1 MADDRLEE
9 RPQGIPQEAPQGLPQ
24 EKSQETSQE
33 TAQATAQEDVAALQ
47 DLQDFGRARRA
58 PPTIDLEASEVSRD
72 TRDAGGDAA
81 PESASHEPQGE
92 ETRSDETVAAEAAA
106 TEPPHPTS
114 APIPPRPISPP
125 ISPWVIAP
133 VSGAVA
139 AALVIG
145 VGWVLGWPAVQ
156 PATPV
161 TPQVSVAAVDGIAAR
176 VAGLEA
182 KMSKPATPVA
192 DPATV
197 ARIVT
202 LEKSQASLRDE
213 LAATRAQSE
222 KLIAS
227 SGLANSSLANSS
239 AANAAP
245 VDAAAVDLSAVNARL
260 DQIEG
265 AVHAATAPQN
275 AKPADDAALRRVVVA
290 SLLEL
295 SVRQGE
301 PFKDALSAAKAL
313 APDDAALN
321 SLESF
326 AAAGVPTAA
335 ILSREL
341 LTLVPKLS
349 PPPVLENDSVSPD
362 IVDRLRSGAAKLIK
376 IERTDAV
383 GNDRGAI
390 VARVTAAALRNDSNE
405 ARRELKTLPPEA
417 RTAAQSWLDKADARD
432 AALAASRQFATDAMA
447 ALAKP
452 AQ

>member
-9 RPQGIPQEAPQGLPQ
+9 RPQGIPQESPQD
-24 EKSQETSQE
+24 TSQE
-33 TAQATAQEDVAALQ
+33 DIASP
-47 DLQDFGRARRA
+47 QDFARARRA
-58 PPTIDLEASEVSRD
+58 PPTIDLEASEVSSE
-72 TRDAGGDAA
+72 TRDAVGDAA
-81 PESASHEPQGE
+81 PESASHEPRAE
-92 ETRSDETVAAEAAA
+92 EARSDETVAAESAA
-106 TEPPHPTS
+106 TEPPHPTA
-114 APIPPRPISPP
+114 APISAP

-156 PATPV
+156 PAAPV
-161 TPQVSVAAVDGIAAR
+161 TPQVSVATVDGIAAR
-176 VAGLEA
+176 VAGLEQ
-182 KMSKPATPVA
+182 KVSKPAT

-197 ARIVT
+197 ARIAA
-202 LEKSQASLRDE
+202 LEKSQTSLRDE
-213 LAATRAQSE
+213 LAATRAQAE
-222 KLIAS
+222 KLVAS
-227 SGLANSSLANSS
+227 SS
-239 AANAAP
+239 AATSSTANPAP
-245 VDAAAVDLSAVNARL
+245 VDAAAAAVDLSAINARL
-260 DQIEG
+260 DQIES

-275 AKPADDAALRRVVVA
+275 TRPADDAALRRVVVA
-290 SLLEL
+290 SLLDL

-301 PFKDALSAAKAL
+301 PFKDALSAAKSL

-349 PPPVLENDSVSPD
+349 PPPVLVNDTVNPD
-362 IVDRLRSGAAKLIK
+362 IVDRLKAGAARLVR

-390 VARVTAAALRNDSNE
+390 VARVTTAALRNDSNE
-405 ARRELKTLPPEA
+405 ARRELKTLPLEE

-432 AALAASRQFATDAMA
+432 AALAAARQFATDAMA
-447 ALAKP
+447 SLAKP

>member
-9 RPQGIPQEAPQGLPQ
+9 RPQVTPQESPQELPQ
-24 EKSQETSQE
+24 EKAPE
-33 TAQATAQEDVAALQ
+33 AAQEGIVSPQ
-47 DLQDFGRARRA
+47 EFGRARRT
-58 PPTIDLEASEVSRD
+58 PPTIDLEPSEVSRD

-81 PESASHEPQGE
+81 PESASHEPRPE
-92 ETRSDETVAAEAAA
+92 EARSEETVAAETAT
-106 TEPPHPTS
+106 TEPPRPTS
-114 APIPPRPISPP
+114 APIPAP

-156 PATPV
+156 PAPV
-161 TPQVSVAAVDGIAAR
+161 APQVSVAAVDGIAAR

-182 KMSKPATPVA
+182 KIGKPVT

-213 LAATRAQSE
+213 LAAARTQSE
-222 KLIAS
+222 KLVAS
-227 SGLANSSLANSS
+227 SSLANSS
-239 AANAAP
+239 AASPAP
-245 VDAAAVDLSAVNARL
+245 VDAAAAVDLSAINARL
-260 DQIEG
+260 DQIESV
-265 AVHAATAPQN
+265 VHATAVPQN
-275 AKPADDAALRRVVVA
+275 ARPADDAALRRVVVA
-290 SLLEL
+290 SLLDL

-301 PFKDALSAAKAL
+301 PFKGALGAAKAL

-326 AAAGVPTAA
+326 AVAGVPTAA

-349 PPPVLENDSVSPD
+349 PPPVLENDTVSPD
-362 IVDRLRSGAAKLIK
+362 IVNRLKSGAAKLIR

-405 ARRELKTLPPEA
+405 ARRELKTLPPEE

>member
-9 RPQGIPQEAPQGLPQ
+9 RPQGIPQELPQ
-24 EKSQETSQE
+24 ELPGEKSQEASQE
-33 TAQATAQEDVAALQ
+33 DIAAALQ
-47 DLQDFGRARRA
+47 DLQDFGRARRT

-72 TRDAGGDAA
+72 TRDAAGDAA
-81 PESASHEPQGE
+81 PESAPHEPRAE
-92 ETRSDETVAAEAAA
+92 EARSDETVAADSAA

-114 APIPPRPISPP
+114 DPIPPRP

-156 PATPV
+156 PAAPV

-182 KMSKPATPVA
+182 KLGKPATPVA

-227 SGLANSSLANSS
+227 SSLANSS
-239 AANAAP
+239 AGNPAP
-245 VDAAAVDLSAVNARL
+245 VDAAAAVDLSAINARL

-275 AKPADDAALRRVVVA
+275 AKPADDVALRRVVVA

-301 PFKDALSAAKAL
+301 PFKDALGAAKAL

-326 AAAGVPTAA
+326 AVAGVPTAA

-349 PPPVLENDSVSPD
+349 PPPPVLGNDTVSPD
-362 IVDRLRSGAAKLIK
+362 IVDRLRSGAAKLIR

-390 VARVTAAALRNDSNE
+390 VARVTAAALRNDSND
-405 ARRELKTLPPEA
+405 ARRELKTLPPEE

>member
-9 RPQGIPQEAPQGLPQ
+9 RPQGMPQ
-24 EKSQETSQE
+24 EKSQETSQGTSQGTSQE
-33 TAQATAQEDVAALQ
+33 TSQEHPGENSEARLE
-47 DLQDFGRARRA
+47 DLASPSDFGRARRA
-58 PPTIDLEASEVSRD
+58 PPTIDIEPSEVSRE

-81 PESASHEPQGE
+81 PGSASHEPRAEQA
-92 ETRSDETVAAEAAA
+92 RSAETVAAESVAS
-106 TEPPHPTS
+106 EPPHPAS
-114 APIPPRPISPP
+114 AP

-145 VGWVLGWPAVQ
+145 VGWLLGWPAVQ
-156 PATPV
+156 PAAPAA
-161 TPQVSVAAVDGIAAR
+161 PQVSVAAVDGIAAR

-182 KMSKPATPVA
+182 KIGKPATPVA

-197 ARIVT
+197 ARIAA

-222 KLIAS
+222 KLA
-227 SGLANSSLANSS
+227 ANSS
-239 AANAAP
+239 AVNPAP
-245 VDAAAVDLSAVNARL
+245 VDAAAAAVDLSAINARL

-265 AVHAATAPQN
+265 AVHAATVQS
-275 AKPADDAALRRVVVA
+275 AKPADDVVLRRVVVA
-290 SLLEL
+290 SLLDL

-301 PFKDALSAAKAL
+301 PFKEALGAAKAL

-326 AAAGVPTAA
+326 AVSGVPTAA

-349 PPPVLENDSVSPD
+349 PPPMLENDTVSPD
-362 IVDRLRSGAAKLIK
+362 IVDRLKAGAAKLVR

-405 ARRELKTLPPEA
+405 ARRELKTLPPEE
-417 RTAAQSWLDKADARD
+417 RTAAQSWLDKTDARD
-432 AALAASRQFATDAMA
+432 AALAASRQFEADAMA

>member
-1 MADDRLEE
+1 
-9 RPQGIPQEAPQGLPQ
+9 
-24 EKSQETSQE
+24 
-33 TAQATAQEDVAALQ
+33 
-47 DLQDFGRARRA
+47 
-58 PPTIDLEASEVSRD
+58 
-72 TRDAGGDAA
+72 
-81 PESASHEPQGE
+81 
-92 ETRSDETVAAEAAA
+92 
-106 TEPPHPTS
+106 
-114 APIPPRPISPP
+114 
-125 ISPWVIAP
+125 VIAP

-156 PATPV
+156 PAAPV

-176 VAGLEA
+176 VAGLEQ
-182 KMSKPATPVA
+182 KISKPATPAA

-197 ARIVT
+197 ARIVA

-213 LAATRAQSE
+213 LAA
-222 KLIAS
+222 
-227 SGLANSSLANSS
+227 NSSAANSS

-245 VDAAAVDLSAVNARL
+245 VDAAAAAVDRSAIDARL
-260 DQIEG
+260 DQIES
-265 AVHAATAPQN
+265 AVHAATAAQN

-290 SLLEL
+290 SLLDL

-301 PFKDALSAAKAL
+301 SFKDALNAAKSL

-349 PPPVLENDSVSPD
+349 PPPVLENDTVSPD
-362 IVDRLRSGAAKLIK
+362 IVDRLKSGAAKLIR

-390 VARVTAAALRNDSNE
+390 VARVTAAALRNDSND
-405 ARRELKTLPPEA
+405 ARRELKTLPPEE

-432 AALAASRQFATDAMA
+432 AALAASRQFAADAMA

-452 AQ
+452 TQ

>member
-9 RPQGIPQEAPQGLPQ
+9 RPQGIPQESPQD
-24 EKSQETSQE
+24 TSQE
-33 TAQATAQEDVAALQ
+33 DIASP
-47 DLQDFGRARRA
+47 QDFARARRA
-58 PPTIDLEASEVSRD
+58 PPTIDLEASEVSSE
-72 TRDAGGDAA
+72 TRDAVGDAA
-81 PESASHEPQGE
+81 PESASHEPRAE
-92 ETRSDETVAAEAAA
+92 EARSEETVAAESAA
-106 TEPPHPTS
+106 TEPPHPTA
-114 APIPPRPISPP
+114 APISAP

-156 PATPV
+156 PAAPV
-161 TPQVSVAAVDGIAAR
+161 TPQVSVATVDGIAAR
-176 VAGLEA
+176 VAGLEQ
-182 KMSKPATPVA
+182 KVSKPAT

-197 ARIVT
+197 ARIAA
-202 LEKSQASLRDE
+202 LEKSQTSLRDE
-213 LAATRAQSE
+213 LAATRAQAE
-222 KLIAS
+222 KLVAS
-227 SGLANSSLANSS
+227 SS
-239 AANAAP
+239 AATSSTANPAP
-245 VDAAAVDLSAVNARL
+245 VDAAAAAVDLSAINARL
-260 DQIEG
+260 DQIES

-275 AKPADDAALRRVVVA
+275 TRPADDAALRRVVVA
-290 SLLEL
+290 SLLDL

-301 PFKDALSAAKAL
+301 PFKDALSAAKSL

-321 SLESF
+321 SLEGF

-349 PPPVLENDSVSPD
+349 PPPVLVNDTVNPD
-362 IVDRLRSGAAKLIK
+362 IVDRLKAGAARLVR

-390 VARVTAAALRNDSNE
+390 VARVTTAALRNDSNE
-405 ARRELKTLPPEA
+405 ARRELKTLPLEE
-417 RTAAQSWLDKADARD
+417 RTAAQSWLDKVDARD
-432 AALAASRQFATDAMA
+432 AALAAARQFATDAMA
-447 ALAKP
+447 SLAKP

>member
-9 RPQGIPQEAPQGLPQ
+9 RPQVTPQELPQ
-24 EKSQETSQE
+24 ELPGEKSQEASQE
-33 TAQATAQEDVAALQ
+33 DIAAALQ
-47 DLQDFGRARRA
+47 DLQDFGRARRT

-72 TRDAGGDAA
+72 TRDAAGDAA
-81 PESASHEPQGE
+81 PESASHAPQPE
-92 ETRSDETVAAEAAA
+92 ETRSDETVAAESAA
-106 TEPPHPTS
+106 TEPPHPAS
-114 APIPPRPISPP
+114 AAISAP

-156 PATPV
+156 PAAPV
-161 TPQVSVAAVDGIAAR
+161 APQVSVAAVDGIAAR

-182 KMSKPATPVA
+182 KIGKPVA

-227 SGLANSSLANSS
+227 SSLANSGAVNSS

-245 VDAAAVDLSAVNARL
+245 VDPAAAVDLSAINARL

-275 AKPADDAALRRVVVA
+275 ARPADDAALRRVVVA
-290 SLLEL
+290 SLLDL

-301 PFKDALSAAKAL
+301 PFKDALGAAKAL

-326 AAAGVPTAA
+326 ASTGVPTAA

-349 PPPVLENDSVSPD
+349 PPPVLGNDTVSPD
-362 IVDRLRSGAAKLIK
+362 IVDRLRSGAAKLIR

-390 VARVTAAALRNDSNE
+390 VARVTAAALRNDSND
-405 ARRELKTLPPEA
+405 ARRELKTLPPEE

>member
-9 RPQGIPQEAPQGLPQ
+9 RPQGIPREAPQ
-24 EKSQETSQE
+24 EKSQESAQATSQE
-33 TAQATAQEDVAALQ
+33 TSQEDIASP
-47 DLQDFGRARRA
+47 QDFGRARRA
-58 PPTIDLEASEVSRD
+58 PTIDLAASEVSSE
-72 TRDAGGDAA
+72 TRDAGGHAA
-81 PESASHEPQGE
+81 PDGTSHEPRAE
-92 ETRSDETVAAEAAA
+92 EARPDETVAAESA
-106 TEPPHPTS
+106 TAEPPHPTS
-114 APIPPRPISPP
+114 AP

-145 VGWVLGWPAVQ
+145 VGWMLGWPAVQ
-156 PATPV
+156 PAAPV

-176 VAGLEA
+176 VAGLEQ
-182 KMSKPATPVA
+182 KIGKPATPAA

-197 ARIVT
+197 ARIVA

-222 KLIAS
+222 KLA
-227 SGLANSSLANSS
+227 ANSS

-245 VDAAAVDLSAVNARL
+245 VDAAATAVDLSAIDARL
-260 DQIEG
+260 DQIES
-265 AVHAATAPQN
+265 AVHAATAAQN

-290 SLLEL
+290 SLLDL

-301 PFKDALSAAKAL
+301 PFKDALNAAKSL

-349 PPPVLENDSVSPD
+349 PPPVLENDTVSPD
-362 IVDRLRSGAAKLIK
+362 IVDRLKSGAAKLIR

-390 VARVTAAALRNDSNE
+390 VARVTAAALRNDSND
-405 ARRELKTLPPEA
+405 ARRELKTLPSEE

-432 AALAASRQFATDAMA
+432 AALAASRQFAADAMA

>member
-9 RPQGIPQEAPQGLPQ
+9 RPQELPQGSPQ

-33 TAQATAQEDVAALQ
+33 DTASLQ

-58 PPTIDLEASEVSRD
+58 PPTIELEASEVSSE
-72 TRDAGGDAA
+72 TRDAGGNAA
-81 PESASHEPQGE
+81 PESASHEPRAE
-92 ETRSDETVAAEAAA
+92 EARSDETVAAESAA
-106 TEPPHPTS
+106 TEPPHPTA
-114 APIPPRPISPP
+114 APISAP

-156 PATPV
+156 PAAPV

-176 VAGLEA
+176 VAGLEQ
-182 KMSKPATPVA
+182 KISKPAA
-192 DPATV
+192 DTATV
-197 ARIVT
+197 ARIVA
-202 LEKSQASLRDE
+202 LEKSQGSLRDE
-213 LAATRAQSE
+213 LAATRAQAE
-222 KLIAS
+222 KFVAS
-227 SGLANSSLANSS
+227 SS
-239 AANAAP
+239 AANSSTANPAP
-245 VDAAAVDLSAVNARL
+245 VDLSAINARL
-260 DQIEG
+260 DQIES
-265 AVHAATAPQN
+265 AVHAATATQN

-290 SLLEL
+290 SLLDL

-301 PFKDALSAAKAL
+301 PFKDALSAAKSL

-321 SLESF
+321 SLEGF

-349 PPPVLENDSVSPD
+349 PPPVLENDSVNPD
-362 IVDRLRSGAAKLIK
+362 IVDRLRAGAAKLVR

-390 VARVTAAALRNDSNE
+390 VARVTTAALRNDSNE
-405 ARRELKTLPPEA
+405 ARRELKTLPLEE

-432 AALAASRQFATDAMA
+432 AALAAARQFATDAMA
-447 ALAKP
+447 SLAKP

>member
-9 RPQGIPQEAPQGLPQ
+9 RPQGIPQESPQD
-24 EKSQETSQE
+24 TSQE
-33 TAQATAQEDVAALQ
+33 DIASP
-47 DLQDFGRARRA
+47 QDFARARRA
-58 PPTIDLEASEVSRD
+58 PPTIDLEASEVSSE
-72 TRDAGGDAA
+72 TRDAVGDAA
-81 PESASHEPQGE
+81 PESASHEPRAE
-92 ETRSDETVAAEAAA
+92 EARSEETVAAESAA
-106 TEPPHPTS
+106 TEPPHPTA
-114 APIPPRPISPP
+114 APISAP

-156 PATPV
+156 PAAPV
-161 TPQVSVAAVDGIAAR
+161 TPQVSVATVDGIAAR
-176 VAGLEA
+176 VAGLEQ
-182 KMSKPATPVA
+182 KVSKPAT

-197 ARIVT
+197 ARIAA
-202 LEKSQASLRDE
+202 LEKSQTSLRDE
-213 LAATRAQSE
+213 LAATRAQAE
-222 KLIAS
+222 KLVAS
-227 SGLANSSLANSS
+227 SS
-239 AANAAP
+239 AATSSTANPAP
-245 VDAAAVDLSAVNARL
+245 VDAAAAAVDLSAINARL
-260 DQIEG
+260 DQIES

-290 SLLEL
+290 SLLDL

-301 PFKDALSAAKAL
+301 PFKDALSAAKSL

-321 SLESF
+321 SLEGF

-349 PPPVLENDSVSPD
+349 PPPVLVNDTVNPD
-362 IVDRLRSGAAKLIK
+362 IVDRLKAGAARLVR

-390 VARVTAAALRNDSNE
+390 VARVTTAALRNDSNE
-405 ARRELKTLPPEA
+405 ARRELKTLPLEE

-432 AALAASRQFATDAMA
+432 AALAAARQFATDAMA
-447 ALAKP
+447 SLAKP

>member
-9 RPQGIPQEAPQGLPQ
+9 RPQGMPQEAAQ
-24 EKSQETSQE
+24 EKSQESAQATSQETSQE
-33 TAQATAQEDVAALQ
+33 DIASP
-47 DLQDFGRARRA
+47 QDFGRARRA
-58 PPTIDLEASEVSRD
+58 PTIDLAASEVSSE
-72 TRDAGGDAA
+72 TRDAGGHAA
-81 PESASHEPQGE
+81 PDGTSHEPRAE
-92 ETRSDETVAAEAAA
+92 EARSDETVAAESA
-106 TEPPHPTS
+106 TAEPPHPTS
-114 APIPPRPISPP
+114 APIPAP

-145 VGWVLGWPAVQ
+145 VGWMLGWPAVQ
-156 PATPV
+156 PAAPV

-176 VAGLEA
+176 IAGLEQ
-182 KMSKPATPVA
+182 KIGKPAPPVA

-197 ARIVT
+197 ARIAT

-222 KLIAS
+222 KLAAAS
-227 SGLANSSLANSS
+227 TAVNS
-239 AANAAP
+239 AP
-245 VDAAAVDLSAVNARL
+245 VDATAAAVDLSAINARL
-260 DQIEG
+260 DQIES
-265 AVHAATAPQN
+265 AVHAATASQN
-275 AKPADDAALRRVVVA
+275 ARPADDAALRRVVVA
-290 SLLEL
+290 SLLDL

-301 PFKDALSAAKAL
+301 PFKDALSAAKSL

-326 AAAGVPTAA
+326 ATAGVPTAA

-349 PPPVLENDSVSPD
+349 SPPVLENDTVSPD
-362 IVDRLRSGAAKLIK
+362 IVNRLKAGAAKLVR

-405 ARRELKTLPPEA
+405 ARRELKTLPPEE
-417 RTAAQSWLDKADARD
+417 RTAAQSWLDKTDARD
-432 AALAASRQFATDAMA
+432 AALAASRQFEADAMA

>member
-9 RPQGIPQEAPQGLPQ
+9 RPQGIPQESPQD
-24 EKSQETSQE
+24 TSQE
-33 TAQATAQEDVAALQ
+33 DIASP
-47 DLQDFGRARRA
+47 QDFARARRA
-58 PPTIDLEASEVSRD
+58 PPTIDLEASEVSSE
-72 TRDAGGDAA
+72 TRDAVGDAA
-81 PESASHEPQGE
+81 PESASHEPRAE
-92 ETRSDETVAAEAAA
+92 EARSEETVAAESAA
-106 TEPPHPTS
+106 TEPPHPTA
-114 APIPPRPISPP
+114 APISAP

-156 PATPV
+156 PAAPV
-161 TPQVSVAAVDGIAAR
+161 TPQVSVATVDGIAAR
-176 VAGLEA
+176 VAGLEQ
-182 KMSKPATPVA
+182 KVSKPAT

-197 ARIVT
+197 ARIAA
-202 LEKSQASLRDE
+202 LEKTQASLRDE
-213 LAATRAQSE
+213 LAATRAQAE
-222 KLIAS
+222 KLVAS
-227 SGLANSSLANSS
+227 SS
-239 AANAAP
+239 AATSSTANPAP
-245 VDAAAVDLSAVNARL
+245 VDAAAAAVDLSAINARL
-260 DQIEG
+260 DQIES

-275 AKPADDAALRRVVVA
+275 TRPADDAALRRVVVA
-290 SLLEL
+290 SLLDL

-301 PFKDALSAAKAL
+301 PFKDALSAAKSL

-349 PPPVLENDSVSPD
+349 PPPVLVNDTVNPD
-362 IVDRLRSGAAKLIK
+362 IVDRLKAGAARLVR

-390 VARVTAAALRNDSNE
+390 VARVTTAALRNDSNE
-405 ARRELKTLPPEA
+405 ARRELKTLPLEE
-417 RTAAQSWLDKADARD
+417 RTAAQSWLDKVDARD
-432 AALAASRQFATDAMA
+432 AALAAARQFATDAMA
-447 ALAKP
+447 SLAKP

>member
-9 RPQGIPQEAPQGLPQ
+9 RPQGIPQEIPQ

-33 TAQATAQEDVAALQ
+33 TSQERPEDKSDARLEDIASPQ
-47 DLQDFGRARRA
+47 ESGRARRA
-58 PPTIDLEASEVSRD
+58 PPTIDLAASEVSSD
-72 TRDAGGDAA
+72 TRDAAGDAA
-81 PESASHEPQGE
+81 PESASHEPRAE
-92 ETRSDETVAAEAAA
+92 EARSDETAAAESVTA
-106 TEPPHPTS
+106 EPPHPTS
-114 APIPPRPISPP
+114 AP

-156 PATPV
+156 PPAPL

-182 KMSKPATPVA
+182 KVSKPATPA
-192 DPATV
+192 TDPAMV
-197 ARIVT
+197 ARIGA

-222 KLIAS
+222 KLIADS
-227 SGLANSSLANSS
+227 SAANSS
-239 AANAAP
+239 AVNPAP
-245 VDAAAVDLSAVNARL
+245 VDAAAAAVDLSAINARL
-260 DQIEG
+260 DQIES
-265 AVHAATAPQN
+265 AVHAAAVAQN
-275 AKPADDAALRRVVVA
+275 AKPADDSALRRVVVA
-290 SLLEL
+290 SLLDL

-301 PFKDALSAAKAL
+301 PFKDTLNAAKSL

-349 PPPVLENDSVSPD
+349 PPPVLENDTVTPD
-362 IVDRLRSGAAKLIK
+362 IVDRLKAGAAKLVR

-390 VARVTAAALRNDSNE
+390 VARVTTAALRNDSNE
-405 ARRELKTLPPEA
+405 ARRELKTLPPAE

-432 AALAASRQFATDAMA
+432 AALAASRQFAADAIA

>member
-9 RPQGIPQEAPQGLPQ
+9 RPQGIPQE
-24 EKSQETSQE
+24 KSQETSQE
-33 TAQATAQEDVAALQ
+33 TAQQHPDGLEDVGSPS
-47 DLQDFGRARRA
+47 DFGRARRA
-58 PPTIDLEASEVSRD
+58 PPTIDIEPSEVSRE
-72 TRDAGGDAA
+72 TRDAAGDAS
-81 PESASHEPQGE
+81 PESASHEPRPE
-92 ETRSDETVAAEAAA
+92 EARSDETVAAAPGAI
-106 TEPPHPTS
+106 EPPHPTS
-114 APIPPRPISPP
+114 APISAPISPP

-156 PATPV
+156 PAAPV

-176 VAGLEA
+176 VTGLEA
-182 KMSKPATPVA
+182 KISKPATPAA

-197 ARIVT
+197 ARIAA

-222 KLIAS
+222 KLIA
-227 SGLANSSLANSS
+227 NSSAANSS
-239 AANAAP
+239 AANPAP
-245 VDAAAVDLSAVNARL
+245 VDAATAAVDLSAINARL
-260 DQIEG
+260 DQIES
-265 AVHAATAPQN
+265 AVHAATATQN
-275 AKPADDAALRRVVVA
+275 AKPADDSALRRVVVA
-290 SLLEL
+290 SLLDL

-301 PFKDALSAAKAL
+301 PFKDALNAAKSL

-326 AAAGVPTAA
+326 AVSGVPTAP

-349 PPPVLENDSVSPD
+349 PPPALENDTVSPD
-362 IVDRLRSGAAKLIK
+362 IVDRLKSGAAKLIR

-405 ARRELKTLPPEA
+405 ARRELKTLPPEE

-432 AALAASRQFATDAMA
+432 AALGASRQFAADAMA

>member
-9 RPQGIPQEAPQGLPQ
+9 RPQELPQGIPQ

-33 TAQATAQEDVAALQ
+33 DIASQS
-47 DLQDFGRARRA
+47 DFGRARRA
-58 PPTIDLEASEVSRD
+58 PPTIDIEPSEVSRE
-72 TRDAGGDAA
+72 TRVAGSDAA
-81 PESASHEPQGE
+81 PESAPHEPRPE
-92 ETRSDETVAAEAAA
+92 EARSDETVVAESVT

-114 APIPPRPISPP
+114 APIPTP

-145 VGWVLGWPAVQ
+145 VGWVLGWPAIQ
-156 PATPV
+156 PAAPV

-182 KMSKPATPVA
+182 KIGKPVA

-197 ARIVT
+197 ARIMA

-213 LAATRAQSE
+213 LVATRAQSE
-222 KLIAS
+222 KLIA
-227 SGLANSSLANSS
+227 NSS
-239 AANAAP
+239 AANSSAVNAAP
-245 VDAAAVDLSAVNARL
+245 VDATAAAVDLSAINARL
-260 DQIEG
+260 DQIES

-290 SLLEL
+290 SLLDL

-301 PFKDALSAAKAL
+301 PFKDALNAAKSL

-326 AAAGVPTAA
+326 AGSGVPTAA

-349 PPPVLENDSVSPD
+349 PPPVLENDTVHPD
-362 IVDRLRSGAAKLIK
+362 IVDRLRAGAAKLVR

-390 VARVTAAALRNDSNE
+390 VARVTAAALRNDSND
-405 ARRELKTLPPEA
+405 ARRELKTLPPEE

-432 AALAASRQFATDAMA
+432 AALAASRQFEADAMA

>member
-9 RPQGIPQEAPQGLPQ
+9 RPQESPQ
-24 EKSQETSQE
+24 EKSQGTSQGTSQQRPEENSE
-33 TAQATAQEDVAALQ
+33 TRLEDIASP
-47 DLQDFGRARRA
+47 QDFGRARRA
-58 PPTIDLEASEVSRD
+58 RPTIDLAASEVSSN

-81 PESASHEPQGE
+81 PESASHEPRAE
-92 ETRSDETVAAEAAA
+92 EARSDETIAAESGAG
-106 TEPPHPTS
+106 EPPHPTS
-114 APIPPRPISPP
+114 APISAP

-156 PATPV
+156 PAAPV

-176 VAGLEA
+176 VAGLEQ
-182 KMSKPATPVA
+182 KIGKPATPAA

-197 ARIVT
+197 ARIVA

-222 KLIAS
+222 KLA
-227 SGLANSSLANSS
+227 ANSS

-245 VDAAAVDLSAVNARL
+245 VDAAATAVDLSAIDARL
-260 DQIEG
+260 DQIES
-265 AVHAATAPQN
+265 AVHAATAAQN

-290 SLLEL
+290 SLLDL

-301 PFKDALSAAKAL
+301 PFKDALNAAKSL

-349 PPPVLENDSVSPD
+349 PPPVLENDTVSPD
-362 IVDRLRSGAAKLIK
+362 IVDRLKSGAAKLIR

-390 VARVTAAALRNDSNE
+390 VARVTAAALRNDSND
-405 ARRELKTLPPEA
+405 ARRELKTLPSEE

-432 AALAASRQFATDAMA
+432 AALAASRQFAADAMA

>member
-9 RPQGIPQEAPQGLPQ
+9 RPQGIPQELPQ
-24 EKSQETSQE
+24 ELPGEKSQEASQE
-33 TAQATAQEDVAALQ
+33 DIAAALQ
-47 DLQDFGRARRA
+47 DLQEFGRARRT
-58 PPTIDLEASEVSRD
+58 PPTIDLEPSEVSRD
-72 TRDAGGDAA
+72 TRDAGGDAVPEGA
-81 PESASHEPQGE
+81 PHAPQPE
-92 ETRSDETVAAEAAA
+92 EAQPDETVAAESAA

-114 APIPPRPISPP
+114 APIPPRPTSAP

-133 VSGAVA
+133 FSGAVA

-156 PATPV
+156 PAAPV

-182 KMSKPATPVA
+182 KISKPVA

-202 LEKSQASLRDE
+202 LEKSQGTLRDE
-213 LAATRAQSE
+213 LTATRAQSE

-227 SGLANSSLANSS
+227 SSLANSSAANSS

-245 VDAAAVDLSAVNARL
+245 VDAAAAVDLSAINARV
-260 DQIEG
+260 DQIES

-275 AKPADDAALRRVVVA
+275 ARPADDAALRRVVVA

-321 SLESF
+321 SLASF
-326 AAAGVPTAA
+326 AGGGVPTAA

-349 PPPVLENDSVSPD
+349 PPPVLENDTVSPD

-405 ARRELKTLPPEA
+405 ARRELKTLPPEE

-432 AALAASRQFATDAMA
+432 AALAASRQFEADAMA

>member
-9 RPQGIPQEAPQGLPQ
+9 RPQGIPQELPQ
-24 EKSQETSQE
+24 ELPGEKSQEASQE
-33 TAQATAQEDVAALQ
+33 DIAAALQ
-47 DLQDFGRARRA
+47 DLQDFGRARRT
-58 PPTIDLEASEVSRD
+58 PPTIDLEPSEVSRD
-72 TRDAGGDAA
+72 TRDAGGDAV
-81 PESASHEPQGE
+81 PESAPHAPQPE
-92 ETRSDETVAAEAAA
+92 EAQPDETVAAESAA
-106 TEPPHPTS
+106 TEPPHPAS

-156 PATPV
+156 PAAPV
-161 TPQVSVAAVDGIAAR
+161 TPQVSVATVDGIAAR

-182 KMSKPATPVA
+182 KISKPATPVA

-213 LAATRAQSE
+213 LAAMRAQSE
-222 KLIAS
+222 KLIAGS
-227 SGLANSSLANSS
+227 NLASSSLANSS

-245 VDAAAVDLSAVNARL
+245 VDATAAAVDLSAINARL

-265 AVHAATAPQN
+265 AVHAATAPHN
-275 AKPADDAALRRVVVA
+275 ARPADDAALRRVVVA

-321 SLESF
+321 SLEGF

-417 RTAAQSWLDKADARD
+417 RNAAQSWLDKADARD

>member
-9 RPQGIPQEAPQGLPQ
+9 RPQGIPQESPQD
-24 EKSQETSQE
+24 TSQE
-33 TAQATAQEDVAALQ
+33 DIASP
-47 DLQDFGRARRA
+47 QDFARARRA
-58 PPTIDLEASEVSRD
+58 PPTIDLEASEVSSE
-72 TRDAGGDAA
+72 TRDAVGDAA
-81 PESASHEPQGE
+81 PESASHEPRAE
-92 ETRSDETVAAEAAA
+92 EARSEETVAAESAT
-106 TEPPHPTS
+106 TEPPHPTA
-114 APIPPRPISPP
+114 APISAP

-156 PATPV
+156 PAAPV
-161 TPQVSVAAVDGIAAR
+161 TPQVSVATVDGIAAR
-176 VAGLEA
+176 VAGLEQ
-182 KMSKPATPVA
+182 KVSKPAT

-197 ARIVT
+197 ARIAA
-202 LEKSQASLRDE
+202 LEKSQTSLRDE
-213 LAATRAQSE
+213 LAATRAQAE
-222 KLIAS
+222 KLVAS
-227 SGLANSSLANSS
+227 SNAATSSTANP
-239 AANAAP
+239 AP
-245 VDAAAVDLSAVNARL
+245 VDAAAAAVDLSAINARL
-260 DQIEG
+260 DQIES

-275 AKPADDAALRRVVVA
+275 TRPADDAALRRVVVA
-290 SLLEL
+290 SLLDL

-301 PFKDALSAAKAL
+301 PFKDALSAAKSL

-321 SLESF
+321 SLEGF

-349 PPPVLENDSVSPD
+349 PPPVLVNDTVNPD
-362 IVDRLRSGAAKLIK
+362 IVDRLKAGAARLVR

-390 VARVTAAALRNDSNE
+390 VARVTTAALRNDSNE
-405 ARRELKTLPPEA
+405 ARRELKTLPLEE

-432 AALAASRQFATDAMA
+432 AALAAARQFATDAMA
-447 ALAKP
+447 SLAKP

>member
-9 RPQGIPQEAPQGLPQ
+9 RPQGRPQELPQ
-24 EKSQETSQE
+24 ELPEEKSQETSQE
-33 TAQATAQEDVAALQ
+33 GTAPLQ

-58 PPTIDLEASEVSRD
+58 PPTIDLSASEVSSE

-81 PESASHEPQGE
+81 PESGSHEPPAE
-92 ETRSDETVAAEAAA
+92 EAQPGETVAAESAA

-114 APIPPRPISPP
+114 APTSPRP

-156 PATPV
+156 PAAPV

-182 KMSKPATPVA
+182 KISKPAAPVA

-202 LEKSQASLRDE
+202 LEKSQGTLRDE
-213 LAATRAQSE
+213 LAAMRVQSE
-222 KLIAS
+222 KLIA
-227 SGLANSSLANSS
+227 GSSLPNSS
-239 AANAAP
+239 AANSGAANPAP
-245 VDAAAVDLSAVNARL
+245 VDATAAAVDLSAINARL

-275 AKPADDAALRRVVVA
+275 ARPADDAALRRVVVA

-349 PPPVLENDSVSPD
+349 PPPALENDTVSPD
-362 IVDRLRSGAAKLIK
+362 IVDRLRSGAAKLIR

-390 VARVTAAALRNDSNE
+390 VARVTAAALRNDSND
-405 ARRELKTLPPEA
+405 ARRELKTLPPEE

-432 AALAASRQFATDAMA
+432 AALAASRQFSTDAMA

>member
-9 RPQGIPQEAPQGLPQ
+9 RPRGIPQELPQGTPQ
-24 EKSQETSQE
+24 EKSEKTSRETSQE
-33 TAQATAQEDVAALQ
+33 HPEEKSEARLEDQTRLE
-47 DLQDFGRARRA
+47 DLASPPDFGRARRA
-58 PPTIDLEASEVSRD
+58 PPTIDIEPSEVSRE

-81 PESASHEPQGE
+81 PESASQPPRPE
-92 ETRSDETVAAEAAA
+92 EARSDETVAAESGA

-114 APIPPRPISPP
+114 AP

-145 VGWVLGWPAVQ
+145 VGWLLGWPAVQ
-156 PATPV
+156 PAAPV

-176 VAGLEA
+176 VAGLEQ
-182 KMSKPATPVA
+182 KISKPATPVA

-222 KLIAS
+222 KLIA
-227 SGLANSSLANSS
+227 NSSAANSS
-239 AANAAP
+239 AVNAAP
-245 VDAAAVDLSAVNARL
+245 VDAVAAAADPSAINARL
-260 DQIEG
+260 DQIES
-265 AVHAATAPQN
+265 AVHAATVPQN

-290 SLLEL
+290 SLLDL

-301 PFKDALSAAKAL
+301 PFKDTLNAAKSV

-326 AAAGVPTAA
+326 AGSGVPTAP

-349 PPPVLENDSVSPD
+349 PPPVLENDTVNPD
-362 IVDRLRSGAAKLIK
+362 IINRLKAGAAKLVR

-405 ARRELKTLPPEA
+405 ARRELKTLPPEE

-432 AALAASRQFATDAMA
+432 AALAASRQFAADAMA

>member
-9 RPQGIPQEAPQGLPQ
+9 RPQVTPQELPQ
-24 EKSQETSQE
+24 ELPGEKSQEASQE
-33 TAQATAQEDVAALQ
+33 DIAAALQ
-47 DLQDFGRARRA
+47 DLQDFGRARRT

-72 TRDAGGDAA
+72 TRDAAGDAA
-81 PESASHEPQGE
+81 PESAPHEPRAE
-92 ETRSDETVAAEAAA
+92 EARSDETVAADSAA

-114 APIPPRPISPP
+114 DPISPRPISAP

-156 PATPV
+156 PAASV

-182 KMSKPATPVA
+182 KIGKPATPVA

-227 SGLANSSLANSS
+227 SSLANSS
-239 AANAAP
+239 AGNPAP
-245 VDAAAVDLSAVNARL
+245 VDAAAAVDLSAINARL
-260 DQIEG
+260 DQIES
-265 AVHAATAPQN
+265 AVHAAAAPQN
-275 AKPADDAALRRVVVA
+275 ARPADDAALRRVVVA

-301 PFKDALSAAKAL
+301 PFKDALGAAKAL
-313 APDDAALN
+313 APANAALN

-326 AAAGVPTAA
+326 AGTGVPTAA

-349 PPPVLENDSVSPD
+349 PPPVLGNDTVSPD
-362 IVDRLRSGAAKLIK
+362 IVDRLRSGAAKLIR

-390 VARVTAAALRNDSNE
+390 VARVTAAALRNDSND
-405 ARRELKTLPPEA
+405 ARRELKTLPPEE

-432 AALAASRQFATDAMA
+432 AALAASRQFSTDAMA

>member
-9 RPQGIPQEAPQGLPQ
+9 RPQGIPQE
-24 EKSQETSQE
+24 KSQDS
-33 TAQATAQEDVAALQ
+33 AQATAQEDTAQ
-47 DLQDFGRARRA
+47 EDLASPQEFGRAKRT

-72 TRDAGGDAA
+72 TRDGDAA
-81 PESASHEPQGE
+81 PESASHEPQAE
-92 ETRSDETVAAEAAA
+92 EIRSEETVAAESAAA
-106 TEPPHPTS
+106 EPPHPTS
-114 APIPPRPISPP
+114 APV
-125 ISPWVIAP
+125 SPWVIAP

-145 VGWVLGWPAVQ
+145 VGWMLGWPAVQ
-156 PATPV
+156 PAAPV
-161 TPQVSVAAVDGIAAR
+161 VPQVSVAAVDGIAAR
-176 VAGLEA
+176 VAGLEQ
-182 KMSKPATPVA
+182 KIGKPATPVT

-197 ARIVT
+197 ARIAT

-213 LAATRAQSE
+213 LAAMRAQSE
-222 KLIAS
+222 KLIATS
-227 SGLANSSLANSS
+227 SAANSS
-239 AANAAP
+239 AANAAQ
-245 VDAAAVDLSAVNARL
+245 VGAAAAVDMSAVNARL

-265 AVHAATAPQN
+265 AVQN

-290 SLLEL
+290 SLLDL

-301 PFKDALSAAKAL
+301 PYKDALSAAKAL
-313 APDDAALN
+313 APDDASLN

-349 PPPVLENDSVSPD
+349 PPPALENDTASPD
-362 IVDRLRSGAAKLIK
+362 IVDRLKSGAAKLIR

-390 VARVTAAALRNDSNE
+390 VARVTAAALRNESND
-405 ARRELKTLPPEA
+405 ARRELKTLPPDE

>member
-9 RPQGIPQEAPQGLPQ
+9 RPQGIPQESPQD
-24 EKSQETSQE
+24 TSQE
-33 TAQATAQEDVAALQ
+33 DIASP
-47 DLQDFGRARRA
+47 QDFARARRA
-58 PPTIDLEASEVSRD
+58 PPTIDLEASEVSSE
-72 TRDAGGDAA
+72 TRDAVGDAA
-81 PESASHEPQGE
+81 PESASHEPRAE
-92 ETRSDETVAAEAAA
+92 EARSDETVAAESAA
-106 TEPPHPTS
+106 TEPPHPTA
-114 APIPPRPISPP
+114 APISAP

-156 PATPV
+156 PAAPV
-161 TPQVSVAAVDGIAAR
+161 TPQVSVATVDGIAAR
-176 VAGLEA
+176 VAGLEQ
-182 KMSKPATPVA
+182 KISKPVT

-197 ARIVT
+197 ARIAA
-202 LEKSQASLRDE
+202 LEKTQASLRDE
-213 LAATRAQSE
+213 LAATRAQAE
-222 KLIAS
+222 KLVAS
-227 SGLANSSLANSS
+227 SNAATSSTANP
-239 AANAAP
+239 AP
-245 VDAAAVDLSAVNARL
+245 VDAAAAAVDLSAINARL
-260 DQIEG
+260 DQIES

-275 AKPADDAALRRVVVA
+275 TRPADDAALRRVVVA
-290 SLLEL
+290 SLLDL

-301 PFKDALSAAKAL
+301 PFKDALSAAKSL

-321 SLESF
+321 SLEGF

-349 PPPVLENDSVSPD
+349 PPPVLVNDTVNPD
-362 IVDRLRSGAAKLIK
+362 IVDRLKAGAARLVR

-390 VARVTAAALRNDSNE
+390 VARVTTAALRNDSNE
-405 ARRELKTLPPEA
+405 ARRELKTLPLEE

-432 AALAASRQFATDAMA
+432 AALAAARQFATDAMA
-447 ALAKP
+447 SLAKP

>member
-9 RPQGIPQEAPQGLPQ
+9 RPQGIPQESPQD
-24 EKSQETSQE
+24 TSQE
-33 TAQATAQEDVAALQ
+33 DIASP
-47 DLQDFGRARRA
+47 QDFARARRA
-58 PPTIDLEASEVSRD
+58 PPTIDLEASEVSSE
-72 TRDAGGDAA
+72 TRDAVGDAA
-81 PESASHEPQGE
+81 PESASHEPRAE
-92 ETRSDETVAAEAAA
+92 EARSEETVAAESAA
-106 TEPPHPTS
+106 TEPPHPTA
-114 APIPPRPISPP
+114 APISAP

-156 PATPV
+156 PAAPV
-161 TPQVSVAAVDGIAAR
+161 TPQVSVATVDGIAAR
-176 VAGLEA
+176 VAGLEQ
-182 KMSKPATPVA
+182 KVSKPAT

-197 ARIVT
+197 ARIAA
-202 LEKSQASLRDE
+202 LEKSQTSLRDE
-213 LAATRAQSE
+213 LAATRAQAE
-222 KLIAS
+222 KLVAS
-227 SGLANSSLANSS
+227 SS
-239 AANAAP
+239 AATSSTANPAP
-245 VDAAAVDLSAVNARL
+245 VDAAAAAVDLSAINARL
-260 DQIEG
+260 DQIES

-290 SLLEL
+290 SLLDL

-301 PFKDALSAAKAL
+301 PFKDALSAAKSL

-349 PPPVLENDSVSPD
+349 PPPVLVNDTVNPD
-362 IVDRLRSGAAKLIK
+362 IVDRLKAGAARLVR

-390 VARVTAAALRNDSNE
+390 VARVTTAALRNDSNE
-405 ARRELKTLPPEA
+405 ARRELKTLPLEE

-432 AALAASRQFATDAMA
+432 AALAAARQFATDAMA
-447 ALAKP
+447 SLAKP